1 MKKFFRVLCII
12 CMLCHQVAAQTNG
25 TPSKSL
31 LKKAQKGDVVSQNNL
46 GCFYIKHDQEDSA
59 LFWWTKAAEQG
70 YASAQFNVGN
80 YYSKKGDYDKAIPWL
95 TKAAEQDNASAQSV
109 LGHCYFVGN
118 GVNKDIEKALY
129 WTEKSAK
136 KWEPLALY
144 NLGAYY
150 YNNREYDM
158 AKVWLNRAANQGYE
172 KARKLLQEPVFN
184 Q

>member
-1 MKKFFRVLCII
+1 
-12 CMLCHQVAAQTNG
+12 MLCQQVAAQTNG

-31 LKKAQKGDVVSQNNL
+31 LKKAQKGDAVSQYNL
-46 GCFYIKHDQEDSA
+46 GCFYINHDQEDSA

-95 TKAAEQDNASAQSV
+95 TKAAEQGDASAQLK
-109 LGHCYFVGN
+109 LGACYFDGN
-118 GVNKDIEKALY
+118 GVNKDIEKAVY

-136 KWEPLALY
+136 QWNSQAQY
-144 NLGAYY
+144 NLGVHY
-150 YNNREYDM
+150 YNSKEYDM

-172 KARKLLQEPVFN
+172 QAQKLLQEPVFK